1 MVRSPTKSHN
11 KGATTPENAVL
22 GVPSVTQMSRTSRSM
37 NSSYVSPYSQKAM
50 LRPIALV
57 PVDDAT
63 SKRRQA
69 ARKKAARPKP
79 VKPSVEELLQ
89 QLQRSSSASVV
100 SESLSVGQSRLHQ
113 MLSSSNNNNK
123 RLPTLPRTYLGSS
136 TFISA
141 GGGGD
146 DDASHDGSE
155 ASLSTLGSLGG
166 SVNTL
171 ASIGSFGTQHT
182 LYSKTSIGT
191 RNTAASRARVS
202 APSMRFMVADIENC
216 IKNRLS
222 PPEYVPRLCDLPM
235 SELSWSVHRAARAAR
250 KQAAHLLAM
259 GANPKIDIIG
269 MHQSPGLILA
279 KAVDRS
285 TKLQQALSLKQGFI
299 DEQRR
304 QLIASIHN
312 KMTRAER
319 YAEALKVRQLQA
331 SWLKVLVLVRFNCTL
346 ASRFEE
352 NVAEYRA
359 KKKERSAAFTL
370 MRCLSALVV
379 RKLNARFKNEFMKK
393 AGKSLWMMILG
404 LKVYRKKMAVK
415 RIVDFLRS
423 FKGNYRV
430 KTVVHRFVASAHLI
444 QKIGRSFILINRE
457 RRNTMIKIWD
467 SCEIKHIIKKLEE
480 RQRLEQSA
488 VSSSKGNLGLVQIDT
503 KMRIEMEKQ
512 ADKWRALDAR
522 MEKDLQ
528 RHRLSGILP
537 NADSL
542 RERAV
547 TMMLALDV
555 KRKCVET
562 YIQMRRR
569 AFVLLRDETISLRRK
584 QAESFSKQDA
594 HDLLSGDMA
603 KIDSTIRYKY
613 KVSFSLV
620 EDSNPFMLFSGIDRN
635 MLLQIVER
643 VHDAAG
649 TFQIK
654 LRGARKT
661 TMQVQPGMR
670 KASAGVSLSLSA
682 PALSMSQIHPSILAA
697 RKLKEEQDKKREKE
711 RMDRAIDDAVR
722 SCMSGQLA
730 HRKLVLREDQK
741 RRRGGVQLDSVLHN
755 SPVVP

>member
-1 MVRSPTKSHN
+1 MVRSPSKSPN
-11 KGATTPENAVL
+11 KGAQTPEDAVL
-22 GVPSVTQMSRTSRSM
+22 GVPSATQMSRTSRSM

-50 LRPIALV
+50 LF

-63 SKRRQA
+63 SKRRQVI
-69 ARKKAARPKP
+69 RKIAPRPKP

-100 SESLSVGQSRLHQ
+100 SESLSVGESRLHQ
-113 MLSSSNNNNK
+113 MLSPSNNIIK
-123 RLPTLPRTYLGSS
+123 RLPTLPRTYLGNS

-146 DDASHDGSE
+146 DDASYDGSE

-171 ASIGSFGTQHT
+171 ASIGSFGTQHS

-191 RNTAASRARVS
+191 RNTAASRRGE
-202 APSMRFMVADIENC
+202 PSMRSMVADIENR

-222 PPEYVPRLCDLPM
+222 PPEYVPRLCDLPL

-319 YAEALKVRQLQA
+319 YAEALKVRQVQA
-331 SWLKVLVLVRFNCTL
+331 AWLKVLVLVRFNCTL

-359 KKKERSAAFTL
+359 KKRERAAAFTL
-370 MRCLSALVV
+370 MRCLSTLVV
-379 RKLNARFKNEFMKK
+379 RKFNARFQNEFMKK

-415 RIVDFLRS
+415 RIVDFLKS

-457 RRNTMIKIWD
+457 RRNTMIRIWD
-467 SCEIKHIIKKLEE
+467 SCEIKYIIKKLEE
-480 RQRLEQSA
+480 RQRLEQNA

-537 NADSL
+537 NADSQK
-542 RERAV
+542 ERAL
-547 TMMLALDV
+547 TMMLAMDV
-555 KRKCVET
+555 KRKCIEK

-569 AFVLLRDETISLRRK
+569 AFVLLRDEMISLRRK

-603 KIDSTIRYKY
+603 KVDSTIRYKY

-620 EDSNPFMLFSGIDRN
+620 EDNNPFMLFSGIDRN
-635 MLLQIVER
+635 VLLQIAEM

-654 LRGARKT
+654 LRGARKS

-670 KASAGVSLSLSA
+670 KASAGASLPLSP

-722 SCMSGQLA
+722 LCLSGQLV

-741 RRRGGVQLDSVLHN
+741 RRRGGVQLDSVL
-755 SPVVP
+755 